1 MSEYFFER
9 YALNHFISNTIF
21 FFLQNIRKL
30 DKNKTNISVD
40 DQLVVYFAQIFASHL
55 LNLSLP

>member
-21 FFLQNIRKL
+21 FFLQSIRKL

-40 DQLVVYFAQIFASHL
+40 DQLVVYFAQIFAPHF
-55 LNLSLP
+55 LNHSLP